1 MSVQGL
7 MVEDEMVVMTAL
19 VGWMVVKP
27 ELTVL
32 LGGAVIL
39 GWMEV
44 MGVDLVVVV
53 VLVRSSVMV
62 TLLQVLQHMRWK
74 SGREQWRFS
83 ASIRQSIER
92 SP

>member
-44 MGVDLVVVV
+44 MGVDLVVV
-53 VLVRSSVMV
+53 LVRSSVMV